1 MSPPS
6 VTINWRYHGIDS
18 SRYPLPNDTEEVV
31 RLDKLHYMFRC
42 INRRNVLAP
51 ISPNATAI
59 LDVGTGSGRW
69 VVEAAQEYE
78 KAIVT
83 GMDLSPANPLYELT
97 ENVDFIVG
105 DLTEGLKFD
114 DGSLDLV
121 HSRHVQLHRLG

>member
-1 MSPPS
+1 MNPYRLE
-6 VTINWRYHGIDS
+6 INRRYHGIDGN
-18 SRYPLPNDTEEVV
+18 RYPLPNDTEEVI

-51 ISPNATAI
+51 ISPNATGI

-69 VVEAAQEYE
+69 VVEVAQEYP

-83 GMDLSPANPLYELT
+83 GMDLSPANPLYEIT

-105 DLTEGLKFD
+105 DLTEGLQFD

-121 HSRHVQLHRLG
+121 HSRYPCPPRA